1 MLYRYLIFINSNVIM
16 NKLFNMLYTISAME
30 FLNKIS

>member
-1 MLYRYLIFINSNVIM
+1 MLYRYLIFINSNVMM

-30 FLNKIS
+30 FWNKIS